1 MATETYSTQAIAAL
15 LAVTDR
21 AIQIRAKRE
30 SWQSLPRA
38 GRGGGKLWIVSSM
51 PAETVQGIRAALA
64 TQAALACAEAPPA
77 ANPAARPAGF
87 AAVPDKKLDMA
98 RARHRI
104 VLEWRAHMERAK
116 AEGGSAREV
125 SKAVVVAYNAG
136 LLLPAWVHEA
146 VPVVSEKT
154 LYRWEKSVRD
164 GDGFAALADRRGC
177 NGARGRGHG
186 AGQLGEAAGNAVSQ
200 GLSARPQAQR
210 ASGLDGHGRGP

>member
-116 AEGGSAREV
+116 AEGRFGPRSLKGRCGCLQRGPAAARMGTRSRARCV
-125 SKAVVVAYNAG
+125 RKDP
-136 LLLPAWVHEA
+136 LPLGKIRA
-146 VPVVSEKT
+146 
-154 LYRWEKSVRD
+154 
-164 GDGFAALADRRGC
+164 RRGRFC
-177 NGARGRGHG
+177 RAGRQARRMDAGRGQG
-186 AGQLGEAAGNAVSQ
+186 RGPTGRSGGNAVSQ